1 MKMKRQTVFPLSFSF
16 LHKLHRCLGN
26 YDAVVELHFH
36 FQVLTGLPYFVF
48 RNYMMR
54 YDVDVDMNTVTVMRH
69 ERGSEAWTWST
80 EGCRQVKGGVDRD
93 RLSDLLRVLTEVT
106 DRKHM
111 LV

>member
-1 MKMKRQTVFPLSFSF
+1 
-16 LHKLHRCLGN
+16 
-26 YDAVVELHFH
+26 
-36 FQVLTGLPYFVF
+36 
-48 RNYMMR
+48 MMR

-69 ERGSEAWTWST
+69 ERGSEAWTWSI
-80 EGCRQVKGGVDRD
+80 EGCRQVKRGVDRD